1 MEENTLNEFP
11 KVAEVLERYGAEF
24 IELYKSNLVASG
36 RPASG
41 NILKPENLYY
51 KVNLG
56 TNVYAVDIS
65 LLNYWKYIESGTRPH
80 WPPVSAI
87 REWIKVKPVIPRP
100 MANGKLPTESQL
112 AFLIGRK
119 ISRVGTEGINDFERA
134 NQEIFSRMEMS
145 IAEAVT
151 EDLQRQVSII
161 FTDFEKR

>member
-1 MEENTLNEFP
+1 METSTLNEFP
-11 KVAEVLERYGAEF
+11 KVYEVLERYAKEF
-24 IELYKSNLVASG
+24 IEQYRLNLVESG

-41 NILKPENLYY
+41 RLADSLTY
-51 KVNLG
+51 KVDMG
-56 TNVYAVDIS
+56 ANVYAVDIS
-65 LLNYWKYIESGTRPH
+65 LLDYWKYIESGTRPH

>member
-1 MEENTLNEFP
+1 MESTTLSEFP
-11 KVAEVLERYGAEF
+11 KVYEVLERYAKEF
-24 IELYKSNLVASG
+24 IEQYRLNLVESG

-41 NILKPENLYY
+41 QLADSLGY
-51 KVNLG
+51 KVNMG

-65 LLNYWKYIESGTRPH
+65 LRAYWKYIESGTRPH
-80 WPPVSAI
+80 WPPVDAI

-112 AFLIGRK
+112 AYLIGRK

>member
-1 MEENTLNEFP
+1 MY
-11 KVAEVLERYGAEF
+11 EVLEHYAKEF
-24 IELYKSNLVASG
+24 IEQYRLNLVESG

-41 NILKPENLYY
+41 RLADSLTY
-51 KVNLG
+51 KVDMG
-56 TNVYAVDIS
+56 ANVYAVDIS
-65 LLNYWKYIESGTRPH
+65 LLDYWKYIESGTRPH

>member
-11 KVAEVLERYGAEF
+11 KVAEVLERYAKEF
-24 IELYKSNLVASG
+24 IEQYRLNLVESG

-41 NILKPENLYY
+41 RLADSLTY
-51 KVNLG
+51 KVDMG
-56 TNVYAVDIS
+56 ANVYAVDIS
-65 LLNYWKYIESGTRPH
+65 LLDYWKYIESGTRPH

-100 MANGKLPTESQL
+100 FENGKLPTEDQL
-112 AFLIGRK
+112 AFLIARK

-161 FTDFEKR
+161 FKDFEKR

>member
-11 KVAEVLERYGAEF
+11 KVAEVLERYAKEF
-24 IELYKSNLVASG
+24 IEQYRFNLVESG

-41 NILKPENLYY
+41 RLADSLTY
-51 KVNLG
+51 KVDMG
-56 TNVYAVDIS
+56 ANVYAVDIS
-65 LLNYWKYIESGTRPH
+65 LLDYWKYIESGTRPH

-100 MANGKLPTESQL
+100 FENGKLPTEDQL

-145 IAEAVT
+145 LAEAVT

-161 FTDFEKR
+161 FKDFEKR

>member
-1 MEENTLNEFP
+1 METSALNDFP
-11 KVAEVLERYGAEF
+11 KVAEVLERYGKEF
-24 IELYKSNLVASG
+24 IELYKVNLAMSG

-41 NILKPENLYY
+41 RLSNSLNY
-51 KVNLG
+51 KVSIG

-65 LLNYWKYIESGTRPH
+65 LLDYWKYIESGTRPH
-80 WPPVSAI
+80 WPPFDAI

-100 MANGKLPTESQL
+100 FANGKLPTESQL

>member
-1 MEENTLNEFP
+1 METSTLNEFP
-11 KVAEVLERYGAEF
+11 KVYEVLERYAKEF
-24 IELYKSNLVASG
+24 IELYKVNLAMSG

-41 NILKPENLYY
+41 RLSNSLNY
-51 KVNLG
+51 KVGIG

-65 LLNYWKYIESGTRPH
+65 LLDYWKYIESGTRPH

>member
-1 MEENTLNEFP
+1 METSTLSEFP
-11 KVAEVLERYGAEF
+11 KVAEVLERYGKEF
-24 IELYKSNLVASG
+24 IELYKVNLAMSG

-41 NILKPENLYY
+41 RLSNSLNY
-51 KVNLG
+51 KVSIG

-65 LLNYWKYIESGTRPH
+65 LLDYWKYIESGTRPH

-100 MANGKLPTESQL
+100 FENGKLPTEDQL
-112 AFLIGRK
+112 AFLIARK

>member
-1 MEENTLNEFP
+1 METSTLSEFP
-11 KVAEVLERYGAEF
+11 KVYEVLERYAKEF
-24 IELYKSNLVASG
+24 IEQYRLNLVESG

-41 NILKPENLYY
+41 RLADSLTY
-51 KVNLG
+51 KVDMG
-56 TNVYAVDIS
+56 ANVYAVDIS
-65 LLNYWKYIESGTRPH
+65 LLDYWKYIESGTRPH